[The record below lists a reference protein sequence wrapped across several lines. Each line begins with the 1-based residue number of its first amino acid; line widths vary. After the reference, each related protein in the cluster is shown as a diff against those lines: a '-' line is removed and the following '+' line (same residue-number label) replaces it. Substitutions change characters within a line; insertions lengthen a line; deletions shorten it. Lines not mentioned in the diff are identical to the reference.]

1 MRIKWDICRKEEEM
15 DISSLNNLSK
25 INNLYKDNNNL
36 TKTNRNETFDNL
48 FQSALSMVKE
58 TNNLSNSAEQAEIA
72 YALGLTDSTHDL
84 QVAQEKANIS
94 LQYTVAVRNKVLEAY
109 KEIMNLQF

>member
-1 MRIKWDICRKEEEM
+1 M
-15 DISSLNNLSK
+15 DIKVLDNIYNLSNIK
-25 INNLYKDNNNL
+25 GGNS
-36 TKTNRNETFDNL
+36 TKASNNETFENL
-48 FQSALSMVKE
+48 FQSALSMVND
-58 TNNLSNSAEQAEIA
+58 TNNLTNAAEEAEIS

-84 QVAQEKANIS
+84 QVAQQKANLS